1 MTQSRTTVIFYWF
14 ILAIVIFFYGFESL
28 LRSAPDSLSK
38 LGYGLSNGLS
48 GNEKDSITGLIK
60 SYYYFSYV
68 PLQLIAG
75 PMVDRYGVRH
85 VLIAST
91 LLLFIG
97 LILSGFASPSYSYL
111 IYTGRFLI
119 GAGSAFA
126 FVCVITTA
134 TYLVPN
140 DINFASGLSSGVGLL
155 FASYIGVEV
164 IQIINSIQSFF
175 ILSIVIC
182 MILLILILM
191 FVKIPK
197 ARQESIQ
204 CWPQIL
210 KAYLHLF
217 KSLNIWVIGIIGA
230 ILFLPIILFSD
241 FGNNVIPM
249 LFQYEGTSQEV
260 SDFIKIMKSTL
271 AVGFIVGSPLIGFLS
286 KNHDR
291 ARLMI
296 TFSCLLSCIVFSL
309 FTFHIIPGF
318 IAQGFMVFVLGLLI
332 SAEILVFPLASSTVP
347 SNLTGSAVACANF
360 FVMIPGLLGQ
370 TIQTRLAEAS
380 SDNTFILIMPIIL
393 LLAFLMSF
401 FIKSNKGTQSAT
413 TN

>member
-1 MTQSRTTVIFYWF
+1 M
-14 ILAIVIFFYGFESL
+14 
-28 LRSAPDSLSK
+28 
-38 LGYGLSNGLS
+38 
-48 GNEKDSITGLIK
+48 
-60 SYYYFSYV
+60 
-68 PLQLIAG
+68 
-75 PMVDRYGVRH
+75 
-85 VLIAST
+85 
-91 LLLFIG
+91 
-97 LILSGFASPSYSYL
+97 
-111 IYTGRFLI
+111 
-119 GAGSAFA
+119 
-126 FVCVITTA
+126 ITTA
-134 TYLVPN
+134 TYLVPD

-182 MILLILILM
+182 VILLILILA

-197 ARQESIQ
+197 AKRENIQ
-204 CWPQIL
+204 SWPQIL
-210 KAYLHLF
+210 KAYYQLF

-230 ILFLPIILFSD
+230 VLFLPIILFSD

-260 SDFIKIMKSTL
+260 ADFIKIMKSTL

-286 KNHDR
+286 KTHDR
-291 ARLMI
+291 ARLII
-296 TFSCLLSCIVFSL
+296 TISCLLSSIVFSC
-309 FTFHIIPGF
+309 FTFHIIPGI

-347 SNLTGSAVACANF
+347 ANLTGSAVACANF

-370 TIQTRLAEAS
+370 TIQTRLAEVS
-380 SDNTFILIMPIIL
+380 TDNTFILIMPIIL
-393 LLAFLMSF
+393 LIAFLMSF